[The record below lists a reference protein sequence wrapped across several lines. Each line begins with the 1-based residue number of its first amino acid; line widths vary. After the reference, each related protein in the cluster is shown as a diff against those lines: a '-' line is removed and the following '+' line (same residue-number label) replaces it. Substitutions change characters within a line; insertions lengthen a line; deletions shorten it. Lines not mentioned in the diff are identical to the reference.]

1 MLSLNWLTQVMTV
14 TWLNIRNMP
23 SRPVSSI
30 VSMIGI
36 AGVVVV
42 FVSVLSISEG
52 FKAAHTTIGSDDT
65 AIVLRNGAT
74 SELSSGLSQDA
85 VRIIEQ
91 APGIQMSANTPLA
104 SAELFV
110 IVDIPKRSTNTAANV
125 PLRGIQPSGLAV
137 RKNLRIV
144 EGRVFTPGLNEI
156 IVGRG
161 AAKQFAGLT
170 LGSEKRWGPN
180 TWTVVGIFE
189 DGGSVT
195 ESEIWCDVKVLQGA
209 YNRGNSYQSMRV
221 QLQSADTFPAF
232 KDNLAADPRLN
243 VSVMRESDFYAEQS
257 SALTTLINSI
267 GTTVAVLMGIGAVF
281 GAILTMCTA
290 VSSRAREIA
299 TLRALGFGATPV
311 VVSVLIEALLLGLI
325 GGLIGAAIAY
335 FGFNGYQ
342 ANTLNFQSFT
352 QVTFAFAVT
361 PELLKQGII
370 YALLMALIGGLLPSI
385 RAARAPITNALRET

>member
-1 MLSLNWLTQVMTV
+1 MLSLNWLTQVITV

-52 FKAAHTTIGSDDT
+52 FKAAHTTIGTDDT
-65 AIVLRNGAT
+65 ALVLRNGAT

-91 APGIQMSANTPLA
+91 APGIQVNNNTPLA

-125 PLRGIQPSGLAV
+125 PLRGIQPAGLAV

-144 EGRVFTPGLNEI
+144 EGRAFKPGLNEI

-161 AAKQFAGLT
+161 AARQFAGLT

-189 DGGSVT
+189 DDGSVT

-209 YNRGNSYQSMRV
+209 YNRGNSYQS
-221 QLQSADTFPAF
+221 S
-232 KDNLAADPRLN
+232 
-243 VSVMRESDFYAEQS
+243 
-257 SALTTLINSI
+257 
-267 GTTVAVLMGIGAVF
+267 
-281 GAILTMCTA
+281 
-290 VSSRAREIA
+290 VSSCNRPA
-299 TLRALGFGATPV
+299 
-311 VVSVLIEALLLGLI
+311 
-325 GGLIGAAIAY
+325 
-335 FGFNGYQ
+335 
-342 ANTLNFQSFT
+342 
-352 QVTFAFAVT
+352 
-361 PELLKQGII
+361 
-370 YALLMALIGGLLPSI
+370 PS
-385 RAARAPITNALRET
+385 RPSRIT